1 MNERKSY
8 PEEMF
13 DLRLKR
19 YRSKKR
25 TKLPHQLEL
34 EICARV
40 NRLAKKDVFSF
51 VAHVRLMYG
60 VHHVRKKLL

>member
-40 NRLAKKDVFSF
+40 NRLAKKDIKKAGSFSTN
-51 VAHVRLMYG
+51 RPKQEM
-60 VHHVRKKLL
+60 

>member
-1 MNERKSY
+1 MADGKSY
-8 PEEMF
+8 PQEMF

-34 EICARV
+34 EICERV
-40 NRLAKKDVFSF
+40 NRLAKKDN
-51 VAHVRLMYG
+51 
-60 VHHVRKKLL
+60 KKAGFFLITRPKEKS

>member
-1 MNERKSY
+1 MSERKSY

-34 EICARV
+34 EICERV
-40 NRLAKKDVFSF
+40 NRLAKKDINQAGSF
-51 VAHVRLMYG
+51 EANRP
-60 VHHVRKKLL
+60 KQEI

>member
-1 MNERKSY
+1 MTESKSY

-34 EICARV
+34 EISGRV
-40 NRLAKKDVFSF
+40 NRLAKKNNQKAGFLATTKSKQE
-51 VAHVRLMYG
+51 R
-60 VHHVRKKLL
+60 